1 MSLGLFHAGRI
12 ARVRAV
18 FRNPGCRWPGLYVG
32 GAGIDLSW
40 GRIIEL
46 ASGPGRRGNVA
57 QR

>member
-1 MSLGLFHAGRI
+1 MTPEAVRHAGRP
-12 ARVRAV
+12 
-18 FRNPGCRWPGLYVG
+18 NPVGNLGWPGLYVG